1 VVSASRRF
9 LLYSN
14 EAIGLGHLRRTL
26 AITARL
32 AQVDERATSL
42 IVTGA
47 PTQGLFN
54 LPPRVEAITLPTL
67 TRDANG
73 NHRSRR
79 LALELADV
87 ERLRGSIA
95 RAAAIAFKPDC
106 VVVDRFPLGL
116 DGELE
121 PALEALKGS
130 GCKLVLGL
138 RDIEE
143 DPFALRRKWGPRI
156 RDAIRQFYDLI
167 VVYGPADPSLDA
179 IDCLG
184 WHDLALSVPLVH
196 VGYVGTRVPQS
207 GPADLPEEYVLA
219 TVGGG
224 FDGFEILAAF
234 AEALRLEPLP
244 YPAVIVTGPLMPA
257 EHIQRLRQLSEGLVL
272 RMWEFRPDLERLIAG
287 ARAVVCMA
295 GYNTVSELMRAHKP
309 ALLVP
314 RVRPIQEQLMRA
326 RELDRR
332 GLQDVL
338 HPADLSPATMRA
350 ALERLLTRPRPSFSD
365 ADFCGTERTADLL
378 AALAGGANG
387 ARAFDTVREVI
398 SEQR

>member
-1 VVSASRRF
+1 VSTSRRF

-32 AQVDERATSL
+32 AQVDKRATSL
-42 IVTGA
+42 IITGA
-47 PTQGLFN
+47 PIPGLFD
-54 LPPRVEAITLPTL
+54 LPPRVEAVTLPTL
-67 TRDANG
+67 TRDQHG
-73 NHRSRR
+73 NYRSRR
-79 LALELADV
+79 LALELSEV

-95 RAAAIAFKPDC
+95 RAAAMAFEPDC

-143 DPFALRRKWGPRI
+143 DPFALRRKWGPRV
-156 RDAIRQFYDLI
+156 RDAIRQLYDLI
-167 VVYGPADPSLDA
+167 LVYGPAAPSLDA

-184 WHDLALSVPLVH
+184 WNELSLSVPLVH
-196 VGYVGTRVPQS
+196 VGYVGTRVPES

-234 AEALRLEPLP
+234 VEALRLEPLP
-244 YPAVIVTGPLMPA
+244 YPAVIVTGPLMPR
-257 EHIQRLRQLSEGLVL
+257 EHVRVLRELTDGLVL
-272 RMWEFRPDLERLIAG
+272 RLWEFRPDVERLIAG

-295 GYNTVSELMRAHKP
+295 GYNTVSELMRAQKP
-309 ALLVP
+309 ALLIP

-326 RELDRR
+326 RELAGR

-338 HPADLSPATMRA
+338 HPADLSPATMRD
-350 ALERLLTRPRPSFSD
+350 ALERLLARPPPSFSN
-365 ADFCGTERTADLL
+365 ADFGGTERTADLL
-378 AALAGGANG
+378 AALAGGASNR
-387 ARAFDTVREVI
+387 RAFDAVRRQILE
-398 SEQR
+398 RR

>member
-1 VVSASRRF
+1 LNTGRRF

-26 AITARL
+26 AITTQIAE
-32 AQVDERATSL
+32 VDEEATSL

-47 PTQGLFN
+47 PSQGLFD
-54 LPPRVEAITLPTL
+54 LPPRVDAITLPTL
-67 TRDANG
+67 TRDENG
-73 NHRSRR
+73 NHRARR
-79 LALELADV
+79 LAVGLEDV
-87 ERLRGSIA
+87 GRLRGSIA
-95 RAAAIAFKPDC
+95 RAAALAFEPDC

-121 PALEALKGS
+121 PTLEALKGS

-138 RDIEE
+138 RDIED
-143 DPFALRRKWGPRI
+143 DPFAVRRKWGPRV
-156 RDAIRQFYDLI
+156 RDAIRHYYDLI
-167 VVYGPADPSLDA
+167 AVYGPEEPRLDA

-184 WHDLALSVPLVH
+184 WNDVTRAVPLVH
-196 VGYVGTRVPQS
+196 VGYVGTRVPAT
-207 GPADLPEEYVLA
+207 GPPDLPDEYVLA

-224 FDGFEILAAF
+224 CDGYEILAAF
-234 AEALRLEPLP
+234 TEAVRLEPLP
-244 YPAVIVTGPLMPA
+244 LPAVVVTGPLMPP
-257 EHIQRLRQLSEGLVL
+257 EHVQRLRGLGAGLGL
-272 RMWEFRPDLERLIAG
+272 RIWQFRPDLERLIAG

-295 GYNTVSELMRAHKP
+295 GYNTVSELMRARKP

-326 RELDRR
+326 RELARR

-338 HPADLSPATMRA
+338 YPEDLNAATMRA
-350 ALERLLTRPRPSFSD
+350 ALERLLTRPQPSFSR
-365 ADFCGTERTADLL
+365 ADFCGTERVVELL
-378 AALAGGANG
+378 TGLAGATNG
-387 ARAFDTVREVI
+387 ARPLESVGGVI